1 MSRVMLCHC
10 QGAEE
15 LALLQDD
22 LSFVTCDD
30 SEEMIA
36 EVTQQP
42 PDVVV
47 YEVRPD
53 SASDL
58 AVLRLLRKVAPRL
71 PLVVVGAGSSPAW
84 DVPSDL
90 EPLYRAPLPVEDDGL
105 REAVQSA
112 LARRAVAVS

>member
-15 LALLQDD
+15 QALLQDD

-47 YEVRPD
+47 YVVRPD
-53 SASDL
+53 SESDL
-58 AVLRLLRKVAPRL
+58 AVLHLLRRVAPAV
-71 PLVVVGAGSSPAW
+71 PLVLVGEGSSPAW
-84 DVPSDL
+84 TSPSDL
-90 EPLYRAPLPVEDDGL
+90 EPLYRAPLPVQEGGL
-105 REAVQSA
+105 REAVANA
-112 LARRAVAVS
+112 LAGRAGTVN

>member
-15 LALLQDD
+15 QALLQDD

-53 SASDL
+53 SESDL
-58 AVLRLLRKVAPRL
+58 AVLHLLRRVVPEV
-71 PLVVVGAGSSPAW
+71 PLVVVGGGSSTAW
-84 DVPSDL
+84 SEPSDL
-90 EPLYRAPLPVEDDGL
+90 EPLYHAPLPIEVGGL
-105 REAVQSA
+105 RETIANA
-112 LARRAVAVS
+112 LASRPG

>member
-58 AVLRLLRKVAPRL
+58 AVLRL

-90 EPLYRAPLPVEDDGL
+90 EPLYRAPLPVEEDGL
-105 REAVQSA
+105 REAVHNA
-112 LARRAVAVS
+112 LAGGAVAAD

>member
-10 QGAEE
+10 QGSEE
-15 LALLQDD
+15 LALLKDD

-36 EVTQQP
+36 EVTVQP

-58 AVLRLLRKVAPRL
+58 AVLRLLRRVAPQL
-71 PLVVVGAGSSPAW
+71 PLVVVGGGASPTW

-90 EPLYRAPLPVEDDGL
+90 EPLYHSPLPVEESGL
-105 REAVQSA
+105 REAVQNA
-112 LARRAVAVS
+112 LAGRSLVVN

>member
-15 LALLQDD
+15 EALLQDD
-22 LSFVTCDD
+22 LSFVTCDG

-36 EVTQQP
+36 EVTLQP

-53 SASDL
+53 SESDL
-58 AVLRLLRKVAPRL
+58 AVLRLLRRLAPRV
-71 PLVVVGAGSSPAW
+71 PLVVVGGGSSPAW

-90 EPLYRAPLPVEDDGL
+90 EPLYRSPLPVEEGEL
-105 REAVQSA
+105 REAVASA
-112 LARRAVAVS
+112 LASCGDVS